1 MTPTWWSPAGWTL
14 RRRMAITVAGLI
26 SVVCLLLAAV
36 STLAVRSFLLAR
48 VDSDLGAAVGRTA
61 GAVGGDR
68 GPVGPPGD
76 QGDNGHFYF
85 PPGQAAGT
93 LAGVTRQGHTVAYVL
108 SEDTSPRP
116 ERLDPEDTSALA
128 SLPTGVHTT
137 VDLGHEEGRYRVAT
151 TQAPDGD
158 VLLTGLPLSEIDAT
172 LNRLLGFEAGL
183 TLAAVLLTSAAGSL
197 LVRRILAPLDRVAVT
212 ASRVAGLPLDSG
224 EVELAER
231 VPPADADPR
240 TETGQLGAAFNA
252 MLDNVASALAARQ
265 RSESRVRQ
273 FVADASHEL
282 RTPLT
287 AIRGYAE
294 LNRRAEAQLSPDLA
308 YAAER
313 IESETLRMSVLV
325 DDLLLLARLDSG
337 RPLERKELD
346 LTRLVVDAVND
357 AQVAGPGRSWRL
369 DVPASALV
377 VLGDP
382 ARLHQVVANV
392 LTNARVHTPQG
403 TVVTTRLAAD
413 GDVAK
418 LEISD
423 NGPGIDADLQPH
435 VFERFTRADSSRSR
449 AAGSTGLGL
458 SIVSAVVSAH
468 AGDVSVQSSPGRTC
482 VTITL
487 PLAPTEL
494 AAVGGER
501 ECGDAVSAEMH
512 DNADASRGGLER
524 L

>member
-1 MTPTWWSPAGWTL
+1 
-14 RRRMAITVAGLI
+14 MATTVAGLI
-26 SVVCLLLAAV
+26 TVVCLLLAAV

-48 VDSDLGAAVGRTA
+48 VDGELNAAVGRTTRA
-61 GAVGGDR
+61 SGDEP
-68 GPVGPPGD
+68 GFPGGPPPD
-76 QGDNGHFYF
+76 QRDSGNPYFF

-93 LAGVTRQGHTVAYVL
+93 LSGVTRRGHTVAFIL
-108 SEDTSPRP
+108 SDENSSQP
-116 ERLDPEDTSALA
+116 ERLDAEDATALA
-128 SLPTGVHTT
+128 SVPATGAHTT
-137 VDLGHEEGRYRVAT
+137 VDLGHDEGRYRVAAIRT
-151 TQAPDGD
+151 PDGD
-158 VLLTGLPLSEIDAT
+158 VLLTGLPLSGIDAT
-172 LNRLLGFEAGL
+172 INRLLGFEAGL
-183 TLAAVLLTSAAGSL
+183 TLAAALLTSAAGSL

-224 EVELAER
+224 EVDLAER
-231 VPPADADPR
+231 VRPADADPR

-252 MLDNVASALAARQ
+252 MLDNVASALAARH

-294 LNRRAEAQLSPDLA
+294 LNRRAEAKLSPDLA

-313 IESETLRMSVLV
+313 IESEAMRMSMLV

-337 RPLERKELD
+337 RRLEHREVD

-357 AQVAGPGRSWRL
+357 AQVAGRAHSWRL
-369 DVPASALV
+369 DVPAA
-377 VLGDP
+377 VLMVPGDP

-392 LTNARVHTPQG
+392 LANARVHTPPG
-403 TVVTTRLAAD
+403 TVVLTRLAVEGA
-413 GDVAK
+413 VAR
-418 LEISD
+418 LEICD
-423 NGPGIDADLQPH
+423 NGPGVAAELQPQ

-468 AGDVSVQSSPGRTC
+468 SGDVSLESSPGRTC

-487 PLAPTEL
+487 PLAPAEL
-494 AAVGGER
+494 SDGTYGRHHEH
-501 ECGDAVSAEMH
+501 AVSTEMQ
-512 DNADASRGGLER
+512 DNADAWHGGLER